1 MVQRVH
7 ATARDQPLGDL
18 IVALAHDGKAWL
30 AAEVAVMRAQIEEN
44 TRKLLSVMI
53 LLVIAAVIALAGI
66 VVLAHTLVLVLASAM
81 GVGLAG
87 LLVGGLLVAL
97 AVMFVLY
104 AGSMMNFSQFVPE
117 RLRSGK
123 SFTLNKGGH

>member
-18 IVALAHDGKAWL
+18 IVALAYDGKAWL
-30 AAEVAVMRAQIEEN
+30 AAEVAVIRAQIEEN

-104 AGSMMNFSQFVPE
+104 AGSTMNFLQFVPE

>member
-7 ATARDQPLGDL
+7 ATARDQPFGDL
-18 IVALAHDGKAWL
+18 IVALAHDGKTWL
-30 AAEVAVMRAQIEEN
+30 AAEVAVIRAQIEQN
-44 TRKLLSVMI
+44 TRKLLSVTI

-97 AVMFVLY
+97 AVTFVLC
-104 AGSMMNFSQFVPE
+104 AGSTMDFSRLVPE

-123 SFTLNKGGH
+123 SFTLNKRGR

>member
-7 ATARDQPLGDL
+7 ATARDQPFGDL

-30 AAEVAVMRAQIEEN
+30 AAEVAVIRAQIEEN

-97 AVMFVLY
+97 AVTFVLY
-104 AGSMMNFSQFVPE
+104 AGSTMDFSRLVPE

-123 SFTLNKGGH
+123 SFTLNKRGR

>member
-104 AGSMMNFSQFVPE
+104 AGSTMNFLQFVPE

-123 SFTLNKGGH
+123 SFTLNKGGR

>member
-66 VVLAHTLVLVLASAM
+66 VVLAHTLVLVLASAI

-87 LLVGGLLVAL
+87 LLVGGILVAL
-97 AVMFVLY
+97 AVVFVLY
-104 AGSMMNFSQFVPE
+104 AGSTMDFSQLVPE

-123 SFTLNKGGH
+123 SFTLNKGGP

>member
-104 AGSMMNFSQFVPE
+104 AGSTMNFLQFVPE

>member
-30 AAEVAVMRAQIEEN
+30 AAEVAVIRAQIEEN

-87 LLVGGLLVAL
+87 LMVGGLLVAL

-104 AGSMMNFSQFVPE
+104 AGSTMDFSQLVPE

-123 SFTLNKGGH
+123 SLTLNKGGH